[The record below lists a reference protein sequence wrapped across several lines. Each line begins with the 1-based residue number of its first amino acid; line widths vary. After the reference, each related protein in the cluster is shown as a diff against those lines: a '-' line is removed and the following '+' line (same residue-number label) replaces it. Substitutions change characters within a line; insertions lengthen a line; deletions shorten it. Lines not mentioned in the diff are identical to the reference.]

1 MLVAV
6 AERASVI
13 SGKAVS
19 GTRSAAR
26 MMVSGAGRCSA
37 LRLSI
42 ALALAWHSVVHAQIL
57 IDRNAP
63 PTQQASVLSSGN
75 GVPVVNIQQPNA
87 RGLSVN
93 RYRRFDVD
101 ARGVILNNA
110 GSASKTGLAGYVAGN
125 PRLAGGGAR
134 VIVNQINATDPSYLR
149 GFIEVA
155 GHQAQVIIANP
166 AGITCAGCG
175 FINAPRVTL
184 TTGTP
189 IIHQGSLESYRVGGG
204 VLSIEG
210 DGMQAGSADYADLIA
225 RAVRINAG
233 LWANRVKVSTGL
245 NAVSADHEQVVPGIA
260 PLDATPLRAIDV
272 AHLGGMYAGHIYLMA
287 TEQGVGAH
295 NGGKL
300 VADTELIV
308 TAAGRLENTGTLAA
322 RGHTRLEV
330 AGALGNS
337 GSIGGTTGLTV
348 NAAALDNSG
357 DLLTPAALEIGLKQG
372 LINGGRIGSNA
383 SLTVQAATLENRQD
397 LYSSRSSVQLKI
409 GERLVNRGN
418 IEARQTVTANATA
431 LDNQGRFI
439 SEDALAVI
447 TRTHIRNAGTLGS
460 QGAVDLRAAS
470 VDNQGLIS
478 AGKAMTISLSGQIN
492 NDKTLQASGDITIDA
507 AAVDNKGSVVTP
519 GSLAMQIQGNVLNT
533 GKIGAAGA
541 IDFRAAALENRNALY
556 SIRST
561 IDVQTSGSTLN
572 SGTMEA
578 AQALRLNA
586 SALHNSGKLTAV
598 AAMTLALKQQ
608 LNNTGEIGAN
618 DALGLT
624 ASTLDNR
631 GTLRS
636 ANAALTLA
644 TEGQSTNYGQIL
656 AAKNITWTAAGID
669 NSAGTIAGQDVLL
682 EMRGQRFNN
691 QRGVVVAQQDLRIAS
706 GELTNAEGRI
716 AAKGKLNIS
725 SGEIDNDQGLLQARK
740 TVEIDTHGQALRNT
754 HSSKDQGLRAGG
766 GLRIE
771 SGPFINRSGV
781 VVVVGDANLKVSRLD
796 NQGGDMVTAG
806 ALNLDADSLDNSTG
820 KLQAQSTMRIDIAG
834 GTLDNHQGLIRAD
847 SDLAL
852 QARTLRNDDTQD
864 KEQGIEG
871 RDVTIRATDVN
882 NNQGA
887 IRTDRLLK
895 IDSVGSVENRRG
907 LLSSK
912 GKVGVS
918 DSTPN
923 RSLIIDND
931 DGRIVAAEELD
942 LRAAALIGKGLLLS
956 HQDLRIDVVRDLEQR
971 GQTAAS
977 ANIDIRTA
985 GRFSH
990 YGTTAAGASLS
1001 ISAKSIENHAGAALL
1016 GKEVLLTATE
1026 ASTLLNR
1033 GLIDGVTTRLQAG
1046 TLDNLGPGRLYGDR
1060 LAIRADVLH
1069 NAPEIVE
1076 GVLRAPV
1083 IAARERLDI
1092 GAGEIHNSEQAL
1104 LYSVGDIA
1112 IGGTLGQDYRAAGR
1126 ARVVNNTSATINA
1139 DGRLSI
1145 AADTIN
1151 NHNAHFE
1158 TSEEN
1163 KPGRRVINY
1172 RLVGSSDFISADK
1185 ARLISIGNNQIIA
1198 PENWRAMGDE
1208 DNFRLLL
1215 PSAEYP
1221 FDRYGPPVD
1230 YNREVLRRDYSSG
1243 GIGVVPA
1250 YLKPLPESSTET
1262 AILPALPELFVYR
1275 PSDRIWDVFGIARP
1289 TAEVPSEPEKP
1300 AGCSDADNCVSGD
1313 YQQRRAAWKAVRDA
1327 QLPAY
1332 EKLNEAIRDF
1342 NISLRERLFDQW
1354 IIHDGTEQIRRTI
1367 VTRSAPGMITSGGG
1381 MDLVAGVVNNYASQ
1395 FIAGGA
1401 LVADRI
1407 NGTTINNIGPLGRQT
1422 VTSTGTAQRTFVK
1435 SHSFKADDRRYESAP
1450 YASQTIETQFQLE
1463 VTPTHGT
1470 GSTRDAISRAAITA
1484 PTQPLPATG
1493 RTTDL
1498 RAPAVDVSLPINALY
1513 QVNNSSPT
1521 APLVQTDAR
1530 FIGNRNWLS
1539 SDFLIQRI
1547 REQSGPAPQVQR
1559 FADGFYEQ
1567 QLIQRQIQEA
1577 TGQRYLKGFNSNEAQ
1592 YLALMQ
1598 AALRQAQA
1606 QHYALGI
1613 ALSEAQIAQLK
1624 TDIVWLVK
1632 QTVTLADGRTQEVL
1646 VPQVYLHPSN
1656 IQVSGQQTLI
1666 AGNDLALQ
1674 TAQDILN
1681 RGGTIAARS
1690 GVALRADNLRNLGG
1704 RIVGGNVYIAAA
1716 HDIDN
1721 AGGSIDADQQLILRA
1736 GRDIAL
1742 TSTSVDTAN
1751 ATTVG
1756 RNINQLARVSGKDVV
1771 IAAGRDFTANAA
1783 VIAARGDVS
1792 ILAARD
1798 VNFGAVTEYFRQE
1811 IRWAND
1817 RGGSNWVRT
1826 LTGPNLVDRGNGA
1839 YGTTEVG
1846 VNRAVVTGS
1855 QEVATQVSGSNIRIQ
1870 AGQDVITKG
1879 TQIVAE
1885 GALQAQ
1891 AGRDIQIGAANA
1903 SGSARDQ
1910 VQRSSSGIL
1919 SAKTVRT
1926 DDASSF
1932 SRQLGS
1938 TLSGNAVLVR
1948 AGQDVKVTGS
1958 DVVSTQGTAV
1968 VAGRDVNIAS
1978 AIDSSTRRSFRQ
1990 ERTSG
1995 VMGAGLGVTVGS
2007 RVQSRDVDGRAQTAA
2022 ASTIG
2027 SVEGNVTIVAGNR
2040 YTQVGSDVLAP
2051 KGDIDIAARSVEIRA
2066 AEQASKTTTEDKF
2079 KQSGVTLAITSPV
2092 ISAMQSVEQMAD
2104 AASKTKSGRAQ
2115 ALAAATAG
2123 MSVYSAA
2130 GEMQKAGS
2138 EGSPSIG
2145 ISATIGSSQNGSRSE
2160 QNTVTQRGATVAS
2173 GGNMSIRATGD
2184 GANSNITIAGSD
2196 INAKGNLALKADN
2209 DINLIAAQNS
2219 DEQRSTRS
2227 SSSWGVGITAQIG
2240 AKNRFGITANAA
2252 GSRGN
2257 SDGKDVSNVMT
2268 QVRAGGQVN
2277 MNSGRDT
2284 NLIGATVSGE
2294 QVLANVGRDLN
2305 IASVQDTSTFKSRDQ
2320 SIGGSATIGYGS
2332 GASISASRSRVDAD
2346 YASVGQQAG
2355 IMAGNGGFQIN
2366 VKGNTDLKGAQIAST
2381 DQAVEQGRNSL
2392 TTGTLTSSDIQ
2403 NRSQY
2408 SAESQSASAGTSGGK
2423 PGGGIGIGNASG
2435 SETSVTRSGVSG
2447 AAVTITDAQAQQA
2460 RTGQSSDQAVASL
2473 DASVRTGKDS
2483 SNSLSKSWDGNQ
2495 LREDVEAQAKIT
2507 QAFGQQASTLI
2518 GNYAEEQQK
2527 KAADLRK
2534 QAADTSDP
2542 QQAKELNDQASALES
2557 KWGPDG
2563 KMRVLAHSI
2572 VGGLTGG
2579 LAGAA
2584 GAAAGTLT
2592 APNVASALDKAG
2604 VDPDLAKALT
2614 GLSSNLVGAAVGGTA
2629 GGAAAYNEVVNNF
2642 LGHVDRARLNE
2653 LRQKAQ
2659 SKVKLTKDEAQQLAL
2674 LEISDQISDGLL
2686 NKYRSGQPLTK
2697 YDQQNLDIYLTW
2709 YAKQNGE
2716 EAKRQL
2722 VQNGSNPAYS
2732 FPYAGSSSDR
2742 GDYTSKNFKW
2752 QDYWNRTQS
2761 PNELIFNEAR
2771 AKAGI
2776 YPIVT
2781 PYESLTPVG
2790 MQLSRFFSVVDSIAN
2805 SSLASGSYLGATVAG
2820 ASANTRDGLA
2830 IAMGQLAQIGTSF
2843 MLPRAGA
2850 SSLFGASSNSAGS
2863 SAEVAQ
2869 PYKVGARPASD
2880 SKKSM
2885 SGATSEVASVSVG
2898 TADAGG
2904 EAVAGTGRNNLSG
2917 STTSSVNPA
2926 ANATNGIA
2934 VSSAQAARLKM
2945 QLSAE
2950 QAAGVSA
2957 PTKIV
2962 SYSDHALSQI
2972 ASRDSGIG
2980 VNQVAVTDA
2989 FLYPVSIQ
2997 YVPSKYGPTF
3007 KYVGQNATV
3016 VVNPQ
3021 GNVVTA
3027 WGTSAKGV
3035 EK

>member
-1 MLVAV
+1 M
-6 AERASVI
+6 
-13 SGKAVS
+13 
-19 GTRSAAR
+19 
-26 MMVSGAGRCSA
+26 
-37 LRLSI
+37 SI

-245 NAVSADHEQVVPGIA
+245 NAVSADHEQVVPGVA

-383 SLTVQAATLENRQD
+383 LLTVQAATLENRQD

-447 TRTHIRNAGTLGS
+447 TRTHIRNTGTLGS

-478 AGKAMTISLSGQIN
+478 AGKAMTISLSGQLN

-669 NSAGTIAGQDVLL
+669 NSAGTIVGQDVLL

-716 AAKGKLNIS
+716 AAKGKLNIA

-781 VVVVGDANLKVSRLD
+781 VVVVGEANLKVSRLD

-847 SDLAL
+847 SDLVI

-1001 ISAKSIENHAGAALL
+1001 ISAKGVENHAGAALL

-1112 IGGTLGQDYRAAGR
+1112 IGGTLGQDYRAGGR
-1126 ARVVNNTSATINA
+1126 ARAVNNTSATINA
-1139 DGRLSI
+1139 DGRLRI

-1163 KPGRRVINY
+1163 KPGRRIINY

-1185 ARLISIGNNQIIA
+1185 ARLISIGNSQIIA

-1262 AILPALPELFVYR
+1262 AILPALPELFVYL

-1289 TAEVPSEPEKP
+1289 TAEVPREPDKP

-1493 RTTDL
+1493 RTNDL

-1598 AALRQAQA
+1598 AGLQQAQA
-1606 QHYALGI
+1606 QRYALGI

-1690 GVALRADNLRNLGG
+1690 GVSLRADNLRNLGG
-1704 RIVGGNVYIAAA
+1704 RIVGGNVDIAAA
-1716 HDIDN
+1716 SDIDN

-1756 RNINQLARVSGKDVV
+1756 RNINQVASVSGKDVV

-1870 AGQDVITKG
+1870 AGQDVITQG
-1879 TQIVAE
+1879 TQIVAD

-1891 AGRDIQIGAANA
+1891 AGRDIQIGTANA

-1910 VQRSSSGIL
+1910 VQRSSGGIL

-1932 SRQLGS
+1932 SRQMGS

-1990 ERTSG
+1990 ERASG

-2007 RVQSRDVDGRAQTAA
+2007 RVQSRDVDGHAQTAA
-2022 ASTIG
+2022 ASTVG

-2066 AEQASKTTTEDKF
+2066 AEQASRTETEDKF
-2079 KQSGVTLAITSPV
+2079 KQSGLTVAVTSPV
-2092 ISAMQSVEQMAD
+2092 LSAIQTVGQMAE
-2104 AASKTKSGRAQ
+2104 AASKTKDRRMQ
-2115 ALAAATAG
+2115 ALAGATAG
-2123 MSVYSAA
+2123 LSVSNAIDAVIAGQGQTIDGKANQIVTGPADPVTGKAPTRDANAA
-2130 GEMQKAGS
+2130 EKVG
-2138 EGSPSIG
+2138 G
-2145 ISATIGSSQNGSRSE
+2145 INLAFSLGASSSQSRSE
-2160 QNTVTQRGATVAS
+2160 QTSNTVRGSTVSA
-2173 GGNMSIRATGD
+2173 GGSVNISAQGG
-2184 GANSNITIAGSD
+2184 GADSNIVIQGSD
-2196 INAKGNLALKADN
+2196 IKAGVNATLKAAN
-2209 DINLIAAQNS
+2209 EVRLISAQETSEQHSRNS
-2219 DEQRSTRS
+2219 GASGS
-2227 SSSWGVGITAQIG
+2227 VGVSIGTDGLLFTAS
-2240 AKNRFGITANAA
+2240 AS
-2252 GSRGN
+2252 GSRGK
-2257 SDGKDVSNVMT
+2257 GEGAEVT
-2268 QVRAGGQVN
+2268 QVNTHVDAGN
-2277 MNSGRDT
+2277 KPT
-2284 NLIGATVSGE
+2284 IVSGTDTTISGAVVRGK
-2294 QVLANVGRDLN
+2294 QVEMEVGTSGKGNLN
-2305 IASVQDTSTFKSRDQ
+2305 IASQQDSSTFQSRQQ
-2320 SIGGSATIGYGS
+2320 SLGGSVSVGTGKMGGS
-2332 GASISASRSRVDAD
+2332 VNYSQSNINSN
-2346 YASVGQQAG
+2346 YASVMEQSGIKAG
-2355 IMAGNGGFQIN
+2355 DGGFQIN
-2366 VKGNTDLKGAQIAST
+2366 VRGNTDLKGAVIASS
-2381 DQAVEQGRNSL
+2381 DKAVAANKNSL
-2392 TTGTLTSSDIQ
+2392 TTQTLTQSDIQ
-2403 NRSQY
+2403 NIAQYDAQSVGIGVGYNTGKDGGLSATPPMVVGANGSASSTTRSAISGGVITITDDKKQQELTGKTAEQAIASVNREVSSSKEGSNALKPIFNKEEIENKTAIAGAFTRELGSFLNNRAKEADEARRKLDDAIAEERGNPVEQRDETRLRRLTEQY
-2408 SAESQSASAGTSGGK
+2408 LDAEKWSSAGTYRQYATAIVGAVTGNLNASTSQFIQAAAVNYLQGLGAEQVKRIADSLESEPARVALQGVLGCAGALAKDAACGAGVLGASAGTVINALLQAAES
-2423 PGGGIGIGNASG
+2423 PGHQEKESRKNLVTSIVAGIATAAGNKDSPTA
-2435 SETSVTRSGVSG
+2435 TL
-2447 AAVTITDAQAQQA
+2447 AAQLEAENNALGMSYSKQFLNKIRAC
-2460 RTGQSSDQAVASL
+2460 
-2473 DASVRTGKDS
+2473 DASQGTCFAELKEEAAKQRKLFTE
-2483 SNSLSKSWDGNQ
+2483 Q
-2495 LREDVEAQAKIT
+2495 LEK
-2507 QAFGQQASTLI
+2507 GC
-2518 GNYAEEQQK
+2518 N
-2527 KAADLRK
+2527 
-2534 QAADTSDP
+2534 
-2542 QQAKELNDQASALES
+2542 
-2557 KWGPDG
+2557 
-2563 KMRVLAHSI
+2563 
-2572 VGGLTGG
+2572 
-2579 LAGAA
+2579 
-2584 GAAAGTLT
+2584 GAAATSYACETVMSSGQ
-2592 APNVASALDKAG
+2592 AALN
-2604 VDPDLAKALT
+2604 DLAHALYFAKSGDQKAYVKVLIAEQT
-2614 GLSSNLVGAAVGGTA
+2614 LDMDRQYPNLVALGERAS
-2629 GGAAAYNEVVNNF
+2629 F
-2642 LGHVDRARLNE
+2642 LD
-2653 LRQKAQ
+2653 
-2659 SKVKLTKDEAQQLAL
+2659 QLAL
-2674 LEISDQISDGLL
+2674 QL
-2686 NKYRSGQPLTK
+2686 
-2697 YDQQNLDIYLTW
+2697 QQMWVD
-2709 YAKQNGE
+2709 
-2716 EAKRQL
+2716 
-2722 VQNGSNPAYS
+2722 
-2732 FPYAGSSSDR
+2732 
-2742 GDYTSKNFKW
+2742 
-2752 QDYWNRTQS
+2752 
-2761 PNELIFNEAR
+2761 
-2771 AKAGI
+2771 
-2776 YPIVT
+2776 
-2781 PYESLTPVG
+2781 VG
-2790 MQLSRFFSVVDSIAN
+2790 P
-2805 SSLASGSYLGATVAG
+2805 AG
-2820 ASANTRDGLA
+2820 ASAGLIGSGQSAIVNINKVRSNEVKSDPHNSERKRPEPYFKDTQEAAAAAHELGFVKINETVNKQAVFRKGKLYITRDADGHNGGAWKMATSVKNL
-2830 IAMGQLAQIGTSF
+2830 QSKQTRLGT
-2843 MLPRAGA
+2843 
-2850 SSLFGASSNSAGS
+2850 
-2863 SAEVAQ
+2863 
-2869 PYKVGARPASD
+2869 YD
-2880 SKKSM
+2880 SKL
-2885 SGATSEVASVSVG
+2885 
-2898 TADAGG
+2898 
-2904 EAVAGTGRNNLSG
+2904 N
-2917 STTSSVNPA
+2917 
-2926 ANATNGIA
+2926 
-2934 VSSAQAARLKM
+2934 
-2945 QLSAE
+2945 
-2950 QAAGVSA
+2950 
-2957 PTKIV
+2957 KIG
-2962 SYSDHALSQI
+2962 D
-2972 ASRDSGIG
+2972 
-2980 VNQVAVTDA
+2980 
-2989 FLYPVSIQ
+2989 
-2997 YVPSKYGPTF
+2997 
-3007 KYVGQNATV
+3007 
-3016 VVNPQ
+3016 
-3021 GNVVTA
+3021 
-3027 WGTSAKGV
+3027 
-3035 EK
+3035 